1 MAAMSQPQTLD
12 VSHLPPYSIS
22 AQAPLWWGQLC
33 LAFIEGMMFLIL
45 IAAFLYT
52 RLRMDVWPPPGD
64 QYPHTLLPTLALIP
78 LLLSC
83 IGSYWASEAAK
94 KDDRRGMVLGLL
106 LNLVLAGIAFW
117 LRIVEWHSLNFNWKA
132 DIQGSYVWAFLGL
145 HSFDYVADM
154 VFTLVLLVI
163 VAVGRHGEKQRLGV
177 HVDSVVWYF
186 LVGIWIPIYVVLYWG
201 PRLLESQ

>member
-1 MAAMSQPQTLD
+1 VAAMSQPRTID

-22 AQAPLWWGQLC
+22 SQAPLWWGQLL
-33 LAFIEGMMFLIL
+33 LAAIEGMMLLLL

-64 QYPHTLLPTLALIP
+64 QYPDRLLPTLALIP

-83 IGSYWASEAAK
+83 IGSYWADEAAK

-106 LNLVLAGIAFW
+106 LNLVLAGIALW
-117 LRIVEWHSLNFNWKA
+117 MRIVEWHQLNFNWKA
-132 DIQGSYVWAFLGL
+132 DIQGSYVWAFLSL
-145 HSFDYVADM
+145 HSFDYVADL
-154 VFTLVLLVI
+154 VFTFVLLVT
-163 VAVGRHGEKQRLGV
+163 VAIGRYGQKQRLGV

-186 LVGIWIPIYVVLYWG
+186 LVGIWIPIYVVVYWG
-201 PRLLESQ
+201 PHLLESQ